1 MWAWGGVW
9 AAGQGAGQL
18 LMDQTL
24 SDLCHVKHSGSILGT
39 RGSSEGFWGN
49 LGEIRVLMAVETAR
63 SAWI

>member
-1 MWAWGGVW
+1 MRAWGGVW

-39 RGSSEGFWGN
+39 RGSSEGFGGN
-49 LGEIRVLMAVETAR
+49 LGEIVLTAVETAR